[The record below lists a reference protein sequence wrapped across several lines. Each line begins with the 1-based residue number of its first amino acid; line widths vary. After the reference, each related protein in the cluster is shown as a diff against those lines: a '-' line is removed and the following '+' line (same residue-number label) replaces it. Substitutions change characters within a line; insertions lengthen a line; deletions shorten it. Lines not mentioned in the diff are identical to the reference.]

1 VPPEVVVT
9 ESKPT
14 AAFTAAETTI
24 MESAGHGATVEV
36 AHCEATAV
44 EAATAEATAVET
56 AAAKATAMATTKA
69 AATAAVATTTT
80 ATATATAAPPTTPT
94 RQRHCRR
101 SQSNGRNRQQ
111 RNNCFAHHNHTPFS
125 DTRSQ
130 PQHSVQ
136 VAIVWEN
143 RYLLRR
149 VRYSTLRERLNSNS
163 GIKLSAW
170 RAAALPRRVRCY
182 RRNRIWNLVTKAA

>member
-1 VPPEVVVT
+1 
-9 ESKPT
+9 
-14 AAFTAAETTI
+14 
-24 MESAGHGATVEV
+24 
-36 AHCEATAV
+36 
-44 EAATAEATAVET
+44 
-56 AAAKATAMATTKA
+56 
-69 AATAAVATTTT
+69 
-80 ATATATAAPPTTPT
+80 
-94 RQRHCRR
+94 
-101 SQSNGRNRQQ
+101 
-111 RNNCFAHHNHTPFS
+111 
-125 DTRSQ
+125 
-130 PQHSVQ
+130 VQ